1 MLDYYISKM
10 SSFKDLS
17 LSERKEESNRIIEKY
32 PERIPVIVL
41 KGNGCNL
48 PDLDKKKFLVPLD
61 LNFGQFIFI
70 IRKRI
75 KLTPEKAIFI
85 FINNTLPKATD
96 TLGKLYKEQKNQDGF
111 LYVTYNGENTFG

>member
-1 MLDYYISKM
+1 M
-10 SSFKDLS
+10 SSFKELS
-17 LSERKEESNRIIEKY
+17 LSERKEESNRILEKY

-41 KGNGCNL
+41 KGSGCKF

-85 FINNTLPKATD
+85 FVNNTLPRATD
-96 TLGKLYKEQKNQDGF
+96 TLGKLYQEHKNQDGF
-111 LYVTYNGENTFG
+111 LYVSYNGENTFG